1 MRPVKDGAPLLWDYV
16 AALIADAVKK
26 GILAE

>member
-1 MRPVKDGAPLLWDYV
+1 MRPVKDGAPDLWDYV
-16 AALIADAVKK
+16 NTLIEDAVKK